1 MRPQIVQLIAIA
13 GLAIAAAAAATAPTA
28 ASAAGVLTLTSPEYQ
43 DNATLADK
51 SACSRELA
59 EQLHLPFAANCVGQ
73 NISPPLAW
81 QNPPPGTKS
90 FALVMR
96 DPEGLAP
103 AGVDHMVIYGIP
115 ADAQGFA
122 AGELSKPSDKFVG
135 GKNRMGVG
143 TYFGPGTPPNAD
155 WHHYTLTLIATDLDP
170 KALQPGMTRDEL
182 AKALGVGTPG
192 SHVKGSAGLIL
203 RFRHP
208 VK

>member
-1 MRPQIVQLIAIA
+1 MARKLA
-13 GLAIAAAAAATAPTA
+13 GALG
-28 ASAAGVLTLTSPEYQ
+28 AGVLSLSFLAAIPVAWGEVFTLTSSAYQ
-43 DNATLADK
+43 DNGTLAAK
-51 SACSRELA
+51 NACSRAVA
-59 EQLHLPFAANCVGQ
+59 EQLHLSFAANCVGQ

-81 QNPPPGTKS
+81 HNPPAGTKS
-90 FALVMR
+90 FALIMR

-115 ADAQGFA
+115 ASVTQFA
-122 AGELSKPSDKFVG
+122 EGALSKPSDEFVG
-135 GKNRMGVG
+135 GKNRMGIG

-170 KALQPGMTRDEL
+170 KSLPPGLTRDEL
-182 AKALGVGTPG
+182 AKELAIGTPN

-208 VK
+208 Q